1 MNSPVERAFS
11 PFQNARIAAASIR
24 SVSSTRILVVQIAD
38 GRVLILPLWLYP
50 LLHAA
55 APSAQRNLQIIGRG
69 RGLHWP
75 TLDLDLSLAGM
86 LAGTPDLT
94 KLAKST
100 AKRLHL
106 ADYARI
112 AAQPR
117 RKAS

>member
-1 MNSPVERAFS
+1 MPGTRTLATDASP
-11 PFQNARIAAASIR
+11 RIAAASIR
-24 SVSSTRILVVQIAD
+24 SVSGTRMLVVQIAD
-38 GRVLILPLWLYP
+38 GRALILPLWLYP

-75 TLDLDLSLAGM
+75 TLDLDLSLAGR

-106 ADYARI
+106 TDYARI